1 MERSFVMEAQNNN
14 QEVLLKATQVAQIL
28 NISNSMAYRIIQTG
42 EIRSVQIG
50 AARRVRPEDLQF
62 YIQENLTSDPK

>member
-1 MERSFVMEAQNNN
+1 MEARSYKQDF
-14 QEVLLKATQVAQIL
+14 LLKATQIAEIL

-50 AARRVRPEDLQF
+50 AARRVRPEDLKV
-62 YIQENLTSDPK
+62 YIEENLTTDLK

>member
-1 MERSFVMEAQNNN
+1 MEAQIYN
-14 QEVLLKATQVAQIL
+14 QEVLLKATQIAQIL

-42 EIRSVQIG
+42 ELRSVLIG
-50 AARRVRPEDLQF
+50 TARRVLPEDLHT

>member
-1 MERSFVMEAQNNN
+1 MEAQSYN
-14 QEVLLKATQVAQIL
+14 QEILLKATQIAEIL

>member
-1 MERSFVMEAQNNN
+1 MEAQAYI
-14 QEVLLKATQVAQIL
+14 QENLLKATQIAEIL

-50 AARRVRPEDLQF
+50 TARRVRPEDLHT
-62 YIQENLTSDPK
+62 YIQEMLTSDPK